1 MNARSLH
8 PRIGGL
14 KVSALVRLYR
24 IRLRDHAMQELLAGS
39 GIAVGVALVFGVLVA
54 NTSATGSAREV
65 LNAVIGS
72 AQLQLAARS
81 EEGFSEQL
89 AERASRLS
97 GVRDSAYLLRT
108 NGVIV
113 GPSGRRSIQLVGLT
127 AGLLGFGG
135 AATQDLGAGEAVLSG
150 GIGLPSA
157 VGEAIG
163 AKTGS
168 TVTVLSEGQAHR
180 VLVRAVL
187 NSGAIGALAQSDLAV
202 AQLRRAQALAGEP
215 GRITQVLIGAYPGA
229 QQRVAGELRRL
240 AAGRVEVEPA
250 NNEWRLL
257 SETAKPTSQST
268 RLFAGISVMVGFLLA
283 LNAILLTVPER
294 RRLIAEL
301 VSQGFDSKQ
310 VRTMLACEAVWL
322 GLAASLVGVTL
333 GEVLSR
339 TLLAQSPIYLEVAFP
354 VGVRQEVHLVTV
366 VVAMGCGMVAAFAAT
381 LSPVLDL
388 RSGEPF
394 DAVLHAPG
402 DPGQSIHPSTAR
414 KLGYLGGLI
423 ILATTVG
430 VLAVPDLTVFGGI
443 ALALAAVAL
452 IPLVFITITRV
463 VKPVSKRI
471 AGSML
476 SVAVIETEATLTR
489 SVALASVA
497 ALAVYG
503 SIAIGGARADLTR
516 GLESN
521 FNEYI
526 GTADLW
532 VTTSGN
538 YLTTNS
544 FHSGGSES
552 AIARIP
558 GVATVR
564 AYQGELLDIGKRRMW
579 IIARSPDSPA
589 MLPRGQLVEGNY
601 AVANGLLRRGGW
613 VTVSNA
619 FASEHHLGVGDPLA
633 LPTPSG
639 LARVRIAA
647 ITTNMGWPSGTII
660 LNTHDYA
667 RYWLTNNPA
676 ALEIDLKSSLS
687 PVAGKHAV
695 EEAIRS
701 QPGLRVQTT
710 QERERQFAGNARNGL
725 HTLGE
730 ISTLLLLMAA
740 LSLAAALSTAI
751 WQRRTRLAA
760 LKTQGFDRWQLWR
773 SLLLES
779 MIMLGIG
786 AADGAIL
793 GVYGHA
799 LASRWLR
806 IATGFPAPFAP
817 EVAQVFVA
825 LLLIAGITLA
835 VVALPGYKAAT
846 VPAATSF
853 RE

>member
-1 MNARSLH
+1 MSARSLH

-14 KVSALVRLYR
+14 NVSALVRMYR

-89 AERASRLS
+89 AERASRLN
-97 GVRDSAYLLRT
+97 GVHDSAYLLRT

-113 GPSGRRSIQLVGLT
+113 GPSGRQSIQLVGVT

-150 GIGLPSA
+150 GIGLPSV

-168 TVTVLSEGQAHR
+168 VVTLLTDGRVHR

-187 NSGAIGALAQSDLAV
+187 NSGAIGALAQSGLAV
-202 AQLRRAQALAGEP
+202 AQLRRAQTLAGEP
-215 GRITQVLIGAYPGA
+215 GRVTQVLIGTYPGA

-250 NNEWRLL
+250 DNEWRLL

-283 LNAILLTVPER
+283 LNAMLLTVPER
-294 RRLIAEL
+294 RRLIAEM
-301 VSQGFDSKQ
+301 VSVGFDSRQ
-310 VRTMLACEAVWL
+310 VRTMLACEATAL
-322 GLAASLVGVTL
+322 GLVASLVGVAL
-333 GEVLSR
+333 GEVLAH
-339 TLLAQSPIYLEVAFP
+339 TIFAQSPIYLEVAFP
-354 VGVRQEVHLVTV
+354 VSEHQAVHWTTV
-366 VVAMGCGMVAAFAAT
+366 AIAVGCGVAAALAAT
-381 LSPVLDL
+381 ISPVLDL
-388 RSGEPF
+388 RSGASV

-402 DPGQSIHPSTAR
+402 DPGQSIRASTAR
-414 KLGYLGGLI
+414 RLGYVGVLI
-423 ILATTVG
+423 ILATTIG
-430 VLAVPDLTVFGGI
+430 VVADPGLTVFGGI
-443 ALALAAVAL
+443 ALAVAAVAL
-452 IPLVFITITRV
+452 IPLAFTTVTRLL
-463 VKPVSKRI
+463 KPLSKRI

-476 SVAVIETEATLTR
+476 SVAVIETEATVTR
-489 SVALASVA
+489 SVALAAVA
-497 ALAVYG
+497 ALAIYG
-503 SIAIGGARADLTR
+503 AVAIEGARTDLIR
-516 GLESN
+516 GLDTATVQ
-521 FNEYI
+521 FF

-532 VTTSGN
+532 ITPGTNDLTTTSFAADH
-538 YLTTNS
+538 L
-544 FHSGGSES
+544 S
-552 AIARIP
+552 ALVARVP
-558 GVATVR
+558 GVASVR
-564 AYQGELLDIGKRRMW
+564 TYQGGLLDDGPRRLW
-579 IIARSPDSPA
+579 IRARSPDAPW
-589 MLPRGQLVEGNY
+589 MLQASQMVRGELRQATER
-601 AVANGLLRRGGW
+601 LRRGGW
-613 VTVSNA
+613 AAVPEG
-619 FASEHHLGVGDPLA
+619 FASEHHLHVGSSFTLPAPAGPAPL
-633 LPTPSG
+633 
-639 LARVRIAA
+639 RVAA
-647 ITTNMGWPSGTII
+647 ITTNVGWPPGGIT
-660 LNTHDYA
+660 LNSADYR
-667 RYWLTNNPA
+667 RYWQTINPA
-676 ALEIDLKSSLS
+676 ALEVTLK
-687 PVAGKHAV
+687 PGVTPAGGRRAVALAL
-695 EEAIRS
+695 AS
-701 QPGLRVQTT
+701 TGLRVQTT
-710 QERERQFAGNARNGL
+710 HERVGQFEHNLREGL
-725 HTLGE
+725 RSLAD

-751 WQRRTRLAA
+751 WQRRNRLAA

-779 MIMLGIG
+779 AIVLGIG

-793 GVYGHA
+793 GIYGHA
-799 LASRWLR
+799 LANRWLR
-806 IATGFPAPFAP
+806 IATGFPAPFSP

-825 LLLIAGITLA
+825 LLLVAGIALA

-853 RE
+853 QE